1 MITSLTPP
9 ASHHPYPTPSPEK
22 KVEKALSPTLNTANN
37 ADAEPQSNATHQA
50 PPSASQPL
58 PPPRVRRSPNPET
71 DRELPSSSPS
81 SPSRQRTQN
90 GATSGSRNISKWAS
104 VATHE
109 EYHAPDATKIAIKNA
124 LVQAYKH
131 VIQKTNAYAQAKA
144 TNNVAELSKS
154 PAYWKRV
161 TSTSDSLRDRRITLP
176 TDSPLQLN
184 GEPMAGKQISLEQC
198 ILAND
203 WILPQNLAD
212 IQNLANAL
220 SRPPLQS
227 APYGNFGGG
236 LSWSA
241 PPLSQEMKKNI
252 LASVRNNA
260 IALDEFEYLRR
271 SKDALGYL
279 TQSRQWSPEE
289 LSDPRA
295 FLTNLLNTPEAYA
308 LGKALQTQFK
318 GAPSAT
324 SINDWAMTAI
334 AIGIEA
340 KSILDP
346 DNSTNKVAGFDLS
359 SLDLGGKPLR
369 EVVKALTEH
378 LANPETPAA
387 DFAPVRAYALL
398 ARHAPELLVKE
409 VPESVTY
416 GSPSW
421 ISLKA
426 AVARI
431 EAQAPGQALSMNYG
445 KIMQY
450 ANISPIT
457 AAEKQVEQQASL
469 QAMMYWAINEGIL
482 KKNDNN
488 RYTAAQV
495 EHVRGKA
502 KERFIA
508 LEKASSAKDTELLT
522 REDMAVKILKEKF
535 GEGIDFKKK
544 CIIPIEN
551 WNHLKGPYSVI
562 DLVLSGELSRGIF
575 RSFDTT
581 IPVDTI
587 ARSRHEIPDI
597 QEAFKKSFS
606 HYYEGKKNA
615 TSTAVRHLISQ
626 LPLKDRERLEFGAI
640 KVYEQHNATSSISNL
655 GLNGFGDTTPGRYGV
670 QRSLDENH
678 LGLMIETRYD
688 GKTYHYEINPP
699 QGFIRPITHF
709 KPGLQGEWTKLPPK
723 DNNSFSNYT
732 TYSNKEI
739 NEVHAKSDA
748 ERRQRESTRKTDEP
762 LQSFNSSRTQ
772 YIAQLMAN
780 KFFPN
785 DSRNL
790 FEQTQGLTT
799 LDTEV
804 TDFEKI
810 QNFTRI
816 IVPFASAIHSFSK
829 GHTRDGVES
838 LVLDIFGFLFVGAK
852 AAGGIAKVAGQAGS
866 FASKI
871 QKGANILSRAVASGA
886 NPFSGGRA
894 LFSGTVKLVN
904 TGASLANQGFQ
915 FLRRGANSADLLSP
929 IKRTD
934 VIEGSI
940 KTTNNADPLKVIA
953 KRDDSG
959 VLYAYDPKTEN
970 LFGPPLKN
978 FQPDNTFST
987 LQTNAQKLP
996 VPAPV
1001 KPALPAHT
1009 SQPVDIFMGNS
1020 QTLNQGNESILTT
1033 RSLTDCSAIAVLT
1046 DWDGK
1051 VYRTRTLMHLSGSNV
1066 EHGLIGEDASKLLSS
1081 LDGSLNRGGKV
1092 ILVAGIDSHS
1102 TVGMGIIIGQTT
1114 NNQRPLMSLLKD
1126 REGVSVTVAS
1136 SLGVSIYPDG
1146 TFKLI
1151 EDTGKGVF
1159 TKEMLKPVYDF
1170 ID

>member
-9 ASHHPYPTPSPEK
+9 ASHHPYPTTSPEK

-50 PPSASQPL
+50 PPFASQPL

-334 AIGIEA
+334 AIGIDA

-409 VPESVTY
+409 VPDSVTY

-748 ERRQRESTRKTDEP
+748 ERRQRESTPKTDEP

-959 VLYAYDPKTEN
+959 LLYAYDPKTEN

-1001 KPALPAHT
+1001 KPTLPAHT

>member
-1 MITSLTPP
+1 M
-9 ASHHPYPTPSPEK
+9 
-22 KVEKALSPTLNTANN
+22 
-37 ADAEPQSNATHQA
+37 
-50 PPSASQPL
+50 
-58 PPPRVRRSPNPET
+58 
-71 DRELPSSSPS
+71 
-81 SPSRQRTQN
+81 
-90 GATSGSRNISKWAS
+90 
-104 VATHE
+104 ATHE

>member
-1 MITSLTPP
+1 MEPP
-9 ASHHPYPTPSPEK
+9 
-22 KVEKALSPTLNTANN
+22 LG
-37 ADAEPQSNATHQA
+37 
-50 PPSASQPL
+50 
-58 PPPRVRRSPNPET
+58 RET
-71 DRELPSSSPS
+71 Y
-81 SPSRQRTQN
+81 QN
-90 GATSGSRNISKWAS
+90 GRLWPRMRSTTLQTQLKSQLKTHSYRHINTSSKKQM
-104 VATHE
+104 
-109 EYHAPDATKIAIKNA
+109 PMPK
-124 LVQAYKH
+124 
-131 VIQKTNAYAQAKA
+131 QKQQ
-144 TNNVAELSKS
+144 
-154 PAYWKRV
+154 
-161 TSTSDSLRDRRITLP
+161 ITLP
-176 TDSPLQLN
+176 NFLKARLTGKESPQRATAC
-184 GEPMAGKQISLEQC
+184 EI
-198 ILAND
+198 
-203 WILPQNLAD
+203 
-212 IQNLANAL
+212 
-220 SRPPLQS
+220 
-227 APYGNFGGG
+227 GG
-236 LSWSA
+236 LPCPPTLPCNSMASQWLENKLAWSNVFS
-241 PPLSQEMKKNI
+241 PTTGSCLKTSRIFKTSQTPYPGPRFNLHPTVTSVGTVLVCATFEPRDEKNI

-334 AIGIEA
+334 AIGIDA

-409 VPESVTY
+409 VPDSVTY

-597 QEAFKKSFS
+597 QEAFKNPSPTITRA
-606 HYYEGKKNA
+606 KK
-615 TSTAVRHLISQ
+615 RHLHRSSTPYI
-626 LPLKDRERLEFGAI
+626 P
-640 KVYEQHNATSSISNL
+640 TS
-655 GLNGFGDTTPGRYGV
+655 
-670 QRSLDENH
+670 
-678 LGLMIETRYD
+678 
-688 GKTYHYEINPP
+688 
-699 QGFIRPITHF
+699 
-709 KPGLQGEWTKLPPK
+709 
-723 DNNSFSNYT
+723 
-732 TYSNKEI
+732 
-739 NEVHAKSDA
+739 A
-748 ERRQRESTRKTDEP
+748 ERP
-762 LQSFNSSRTQ
+762 
-772 YIAQLMAN
+772 
-780 KFFPN
+780 
-785 DSRNL
+785 
-790 FEQTQGLTT
+790 
-799 LDTEV
+799 
-804 TDFEKI
+804 
-810 QNFTRI
+810 
-816 IVPFASAIHSFSK
+816 
-829 GHTRDGVES
+829 
-838 LVLDIFGFLFVGAK
+838 
-852 AAGGIAKVAGQAGS
+852 
-866 FASKI
+866 
-871 QKGANILSRAVASGA
+871 
-886 NPFSGGRA
+886 
-894 LFSGTVKLVN
+894 
-904 TGASLANQGFQ
+904 
-915 FLRRGANSADLLSP
+915 
-929 IKRTD
+929 
-934 VIEGSI
+934 
-940 KTTNNADPLKVIA
+940 
-953 KRDDSG
+953 
-959 VLYAYDPKTEN
+959 
-970 LFGPPLKN
+970 
-978 FQPDNTFST
+978 
-987 LQTNAQKLP
+987 
-996 VPAPV
+996 
-1001 KPALPAHT
+1001 
-1009 SQPVDIFMGNS
+1009 
-1020 QTLNQGNESILTT
+1020 
-1033 RSLTDCSAIAVLT
+1033 
-1046 DWDGK
+1046 
-1051 VYRTRTLMHLSGSNV
+1051 
-1066 EHGLIGEDASKLLSS
+1066 
-1081 LDGSLNRGGKV
+1081 
-1092 ILVAGIDSHS
+1092 
-1102 TVGMGIIIGQTT
+1102 
-1114 NNQRPLMSLLKD
+1114 
-1126 REGVSVTVAS
+1126 
-1136 SLGVSIYPDG
+1136 
-1146 TFKLI
+1146 
-1151 EDTGKGVF
+1151 
-1159 TKEMLKPVYDF
+1159 
-1170 ID
+1170 

>member
-22 KVEKALSPTLNTANN
+22 EVEKALSPTLNTANN

-334 AIGIEA
+334 AIGIDA

-748 ERRQRESTRKTDEP
+748 ERRQRESTPKTDEP

-959 VLYAYDPKTEN
+959 LLYAYDPKTEN

>member
-9 ASHHPYPTPSPEK
+9 ASHHPYPTTSPEK

-334 AIGIEA
+334 AIGIDA

-409 VPESVTY
+409 VPDSVTY

-748 ERRQRESTRKTDEP
+748 ERRQRESTPKTDEP

-959 VLYAYDPKTEN
+959 LLYAYDPKTEN

>member
-9 ASHHPYPTPSPEK
+9 ASPHPYPTPSPEK
-22 KVEKALSPTLNTANN
+22 KVEKALNPTLNTANN

-50 PPSASQPL
+50 PPFASQPL

-334 AIGIEA
+334 AIGIDA

-748 ERRQRESTRKTDEP
+748 ERRQRESTPKTDEP

>member
-9 ASHHPYPTPSPEK
+9 ASHHPYPTTSPEK

-334 AIGIEA
+334 AIGIDA

-409 VPESVTY
+409 VPDSVTY

-709 KPGLQGEWTKLPPK
+709 KPGLQGEWTKLPHK

>member
-9 ASHHPYPTPSPEK
+9 ASPHPYPTTSPEK

-50 PPSASQPL
+50 PPFASQPL

-334 AIGIEA
+334 AIGIDA

>member
-9 ASHHPYPTPSPEK
+9 VSHHPYPTKSPEK
-22 KVEKALSPTLNTANN
+22 KVEKPLSPALNTANN
-37 ADAEPQSNATHQA
+37 AHAEPPSNETHQA
-50 PPSASQPL
+50 SPFGSEPL
-58 PPPRVRRSPNPET
+58 PRVRRSPNPET
-71 DRELPSSSPS
+71 DRELPSTSPS
-81 SPSRQRTQN
+81 SSPGQRTQN
-90 GATSGSRNISKWAS
+90 GNTSELRKIFNWMSLIPDDYDFSA
-104 VATHE
+104 
-109 EYHAPDATKIAIKNA
+109 DATKSVIKNA
-124 LVQAYKH
+124 LVQAH
-131 VIQKTNAYAQAKA
+131 QNIIEKTNIYAQAKV

-161 TSTSDSLRDRRITLP
+161 TSTSDSLRDTRITLP
-176 TDSPLQLN
+176 ADSPLQLN

-203 WILPQNLAD
+203 WILPQNVAD

-220 SRPPLQS
+220 SHPPLQS

-260 IALDEFEYLRR
+260 IELEEFEYLRR

-279 TQSRQWSPEE
+279 TQSRQWTPEE
-289 LSDPRA
+289 LSDPRT
-295 FLTNLLNTPEAYA
+295 FLTNLLNTPEAQA
-308 LGKALQTQFK
+308 LGQALQTQFK

-334 AIGIEA
+334 AIGIDA

-346 DNSTNKVAGFDLS
+346 DNNTNKVAGFDLS
-359 SLDLGGKPLR
+359 SPDLGGKPMS

-409 VPESVTY
+409 VPDSVAY

-748 ERRQRESTRKTDEP
+748 ERRQRESTPKTDEP

-959 VLYAYDPKTEN
+959 LLYAYDPKTEN

>member
-9 ASHHPYPTPSPEK
+9 ASPHPYPTPSPEK
-22 KVEKALSPTLNTANN
+22 EVEKALSPTLNTANN

-334 AIGIEA
+334 AIGIDA

-409 VPESVTY
+409 VPDSVAY

-748 ERRQRESTRKTDEP
+748 ERRQRESTPKTDEP

-959 VLYAYDPKTEN
+959 LLYAYDPKTEN

>member
-9 ASHHPYPTPSPEK
+9 ASHHPYPTTSPEK

-50 PPSASQPL
+50 PPFASQPL

-334 AIGIEA
+334 AIGIDA

>member
-22 KVEKALSPTLNTANN
+22 EVEKALSPTLNTANN

-334 AIGIEA
+334 AIGIDA

-409 VPESVTY
+409 VPDSVAY

-748 ERRQRESTRKTDEP
+748 ERRQRESTPKTDEP

-959 VLYAYDPKTEN
+959 LLYAYDPKTEN

>member
-22 KVEKALSPTLNTANN
+22 EVEKALSPTLNTANN

-203 WILPQNLAD
+203 WILPQNVAD

-334 AIGIEA
+334 AIGIDA

-409 VPESVTY
+409 VPDSVTY

-562 DLVLSGELSRGIF
+562 DLFLSGELSRGIF

-959 VLYAYDPKTEN
+959 LLYAYDPKTEN

>member
-1 MITSLTPP
+1 
-9 ASHHPYPTPSPEK
+9 
-22 KVEKALSPTLNTANN
+22 
-37 ADAEPQSNATHQA
+37 
-50 PPSASQPL
+50 
-58 PPPRVRRSPNPET
+58 
-71 DRELPSSSPS
+71 
-81 SPSRQRTQN
+81 
-90 GATSGSRNISKWAS
+90 
-104 VATHE
+104 
-109 EYHAPDATKIAIKNA
+109 
-124 LVQAYKH
+124 
-131 VIQKTNAYAQAKA
+131 
-144 TNNVAELSKS
+144 
-154 PAYWKRV
+154 
-161 TSTSDSLRDRRITLP
+161 
-176 TDSPLQLN
+176 
-184 GEPMAGKQISLEQC
+184 
-198 ILAND
+198 
-203 WILPQNLAD
+203 
-212 IQNLANAL
+212 
-220 SRPPLQS
+220 
-227 APYGNFGGG
+227 
-236 LSWSA
+236 
-241 PPLSQEMKKNI
+241 MKKNI

-308 LGKALQTQFK
+308 LSKALQTQFK

-334 AIGIEA
+334 AIGIDA

-409 VPESVTY
+409 VPDSVTY

-748 ERRQRESTRKTDEP
+748 ERRQRESTPKTDEP

-959 VLYAYDPKTEN
+959 LLYAYDPKTEN

>member
-9 ASHHPYPTPSPEK
+9 ASHHPYPTTSPEK

-50 PPSASQPL
+50 PPFASQPL

-334 AIGIEA
+334 AIGIDA

-409 VPESVTY
+409 VPDSVTY

-748 ERRQRESTRKTDEP
+748 ERRQRESTPKTDEP

>member
-1 MITSLTPP
+1 M
-9 ASHHPYPTPSPEK
+9 
-22 KVEKALSPTLNTANN
+22 
-37 ADAEPQSNATHQA
+37 
-50 PPSASQPL
+50 
-58 PPPRVRRSPNPET
+58 
-71 DRELPSSSPS
+71 
-81 SPSRQRTQN
+81 
-90 GATSGSRNISKWAS
+90 
-104 VATHE
+104 ATHE

-334 AIGIEA
+334 AIGIDA

-488 RYTAAQV
+488 RYTAGQV

>member
-22 KVEKALSPTLNTANN
+22 EVEKALSPTLNTANN

-334 AIGIEA
+334 AIGIDA

-709 KPGLQGEWTKLPPK
+709 KPGLQGEWTKLPHK

-959 VLYAYDPKTEN
+959 LLYAYDPKTEN

>member
-22 KVEKALSPTLNTANN
+22 EVEKALSPTLNTANN

-334 AIGIEA
+334 AIGIDA

-409 VPESVTY
+409 VPDRVAY

>member
-1 MITSLTPP
+1 M
-9 ASHHPYPTPSPEK
+9 
-22 KVEKALSPTLNTANN
+22 
-37 ADAEPQSNATHQA
+37 
-50 PPSASQPL
+50 
-58 PPPRVRRSPNPET
+58 
-71 DRELPSSSPS
+71 
-81 SPSRQRTQN
+81 
-90 GATSGSRNISKWAS
+90 
-104 VATHE
+104 ATHE

-334 AIGIEA
+334 AIGIDA

-409 VPESVTY
+409 VPDSVTY

-748 ERRQRESTRKTDEP
+748 ERRQRESTPKTDEP

-959 VLYAYDPKTEN
+959 LLYAYDPKTEN

>member
-9 ASHHPYPTPSPEK
+9 ASHHPYPTTSPEK

-50 PPSASQPL
+50 PPFASQPL

-334 AIGIEA
+334 AIGIDA

-748 ERRQRESTRKTDEP
+748 ERRQRESTPKTDEP

-959 VLYAYDPKTEN
+959 LLYAYDPKTEN

-1159 TKEMLKPVYDF
+1159 TKKMLEPVYDF

>member
-1 MITSLTPP
+1 
-9 ASHHPYPTPSPEK
+9 
-22 KVEKALSPTLNTANN
+22 
-37 ADAEPQSNATHQA
+37 
-50 PPSASQPL
+50 
-58 PPPRVRRSPNPET
+58 
-71 DRELPSSSPS
+71 
-81 SPSRQRTQN
+81 
-90 GATSGSRNISKWAS
+90 
-104 VATHE
+104 
-109 EYHAPDATKIAIKNA
+109 
-124 LVQAYKH
+124 
-131 VIQKTNAYAQAKA
+131 
-144 TNNVAELSKS
+144 
-154 PAYWKRV
+154 
-161 TSTSDSLRDRRITLP
+161 
-176 TDSPLQLN
+176 
-184 GEPMAGKQISLEQC
+184 MAGKQISLEQC

-260 IALDEFEYLRR
+260 IELEEFEYLRR

-334 AIGIEA
+334 AIGIDA

-1159 TKEMLKPVYDF
+1159 TKKMLEPVYDF

>member
-9 ASHHPYPTPSPEK
+9 ASHHPYPTTSPEK

-50 PPSASQPL
+50 PPFASQPL

-334 AIGIEA
+334 AIGIDA

-398 ARHAPELLVKE
+398 TRHAPELLVKE
-409 VPESVTY
+409 VPDSVTY

-562 DLVLSGELSRGIF
+562 DLFLSGELSRGIF

-748 ERRQRESTRKTDEP
+748 ERRQRESTPKTDEP

-959 VLYAYDPKTEN
+959 LLYAYDPKTEN

>member
-22 KVEKALSPTLNTANN
+22 EVEKALSPTLNTANN

-161 TSTSDSLRDRRITLP
+161 TSTSDSLRDTRITLP
-176 TDSPLQLN
+176 ADSPLQLN

-203 WILPQNLAD
+203 WILPQNVAD

-334 AIGIEA
+334 AIGIDA

-409 VPESVTY
+409 VPDSVTY

-562 DLVLSGELSRGIF
+562 DLFLSGELSRGIF

-640 KVYEQHNATSSISNL
+640 KVYEQHNATSSISGL
-655 GLNGFGDTTPGRYGV
+655 GLNGFDDTTPGRHGV
-670 QRSLDENH
+670 QRSIDEH
-678 LGLMIETRYD
+678 HRGLIIETQYN

-739 NEVHAKSDA
+739 NEVHGKSDA
-748 ERRQRESTRKTDEP
+748 ERRQRESTQKTDAP

-772 YIAQLMAN
+772 YIAQLMSN

-959 VLYAYDPKTEN
+959 LLYAYDPKTEN

-1159 TKEMLKPVYDF
+1159 TKKMLEPVYDF

>member
-1 MITSLTPP
+1 
-9 ASHHPYPTPSPEK
+9 
-22 KVEKALSPTLNTANN
+22 
-37 ADAEPQSNATHQA
+37 
-50 PPSASQPL
+50 
-58 PPPRVRRSPNPET
+58 
-71 DRELPSSSPS
+71 
-81 SPSRQRTQN
+81 
-90 GATSGSRNISKWAS
+90 
-104 VATHE
+104 
-109 EYHAPDATKIAIKNA
+109 
-124 LVQAYKH
+124 
-131 VIQKTNAYAQAKA
+131 
-144 TNNVAELSKS
+144 
-154 PAYWKRV
+154 
-161 TSTSDSLRDRRITLP
+161 
-176 TDSPLQLN
+176 
-184 GEPMAGKQISLEQC
+184 MAGKQISLEQC

-334 AIGIEA
+334 AIGIDA

-409 VPESVTY
+409 VPDSVTY

-748 ERRQRESTRKTDEP
+748 ERRQRDSTRKTDEP

>member
-9 ASHHPYPTPSPEK
+9 ASHHPYPTTSPEK

-50 PPSASQPL
+50 PPFASQPL

-124 LVQAYKH
+124 LVQAYKQ
-131 VIQKTNAYAQAKA
+131 VIEKTNIYAQAKA

-308 LGKALQTQFK
+308 LSKALQTQFK

-334 AIGIEA
+334 AIGIDA

-409 VPESVTY
+409 VPDSVTY

-748 ERRQRESTRKTDEP
+748 ERRQRESTPKTDEP

-959 VLYAYDPKTEN
+959 LLYAYDPKTEN

>member
-9 ASHHPYPTPSPEK
+9 ASHHPYPTISPEK
-22 KVEKALSPTLNTANN
+22 KVEKPLSPALNTANN
-37 ADAEPQSNATHQA
+37 PHAEPPSNETHQA
-50 PPSASQPL
+50 PPFGSEPL
-58 PPPRVRRSPNPET
+58 PRVRRSPNPET
-71 DRELPSSSPS
+71 DRELPSTSPS
-81 SPSRQRTQN
+81 SSPGQRTQN
-90 GATSGSRNISKWAS
+90 GNTSELRKIFNWMSLIPDDYDFSA
-104 VATHE
+104 
-109 EYHAPDATKIAIKNA
+109 DATKSVIKNA
-124 LVQAYKH
+124 LVQAH
-131 VIQKTNAYAQAKA
+131 QNIIEKTNIYAQAKV

-334 AIGIEA
+334 AIGIDA

-409 VPESVTY
+409 VPDSVTY

-457 AAEKQVEQQASL
+457 AADNQVAQQASL

-597 QEAFKKSFS
+597 QEAYKKSFS

>member
-9 ASHHPYPTPSPEK
+9 ASHHPYPTTSPEK

-50 PPSASQPL
+50 PPFASQPL

-334 AIGIEA
+334 AIGIDA

-409 VPESVTY
+409 VPDSVTY

-748 ERRQRESTRKTDEP
+748 ERRQRESTPKTDEP

-959 VLYAYDPKTEN
+959 LLYAYDPKTEN

>member
-334 AIGIEA
+334 AIGIDA

-409 VPESVTY
+409 VPDSVTY

-709 KPGLQGEWTKLPPK
+709 KPGLQGEWTKLPHK

>member
-9 ASHHPYPTPSPEK
+9 ASHHPYPTTSPEK

-50 PPSASQPL
+50 PPFASQPL

-334 AIGIEA
+334 AIGIDA

-816 IVPFASAIHSFSK
+816 LVPFASAIHNFSK
-829 GHTRDGVES
+829 GNTRDGYES
-838 LVLDIFGFLFVGAK
+838 LVQDIFGFLFVGAK

>member
-334 AIGIEA
+334 AIGIDA

>member
-9 ASHHPYPTPSPEK
+9 ASHHPYPTISPEK
-22 KVEKALSPTLNTANN
+22 KVEKPLSPALNTANN
-37 ADAEPQSNATHQA
+37 PHAEPPSNETHQA
-50 PPSASQPL
+50 PPFGSEPL
-58 PPPRVRRSPNPET
+58 PRVRRSPNPET
-71 DRELPSSSPS
+71 DRELPSTSPS
-81 SPSRQRTQN
+81 SSPGQRTQN
-90 GATSGSRNISKWAS
+90 GNTSELRKIFNWMSLIPDDYDFSA
-104 VATHE
+104 
-109 EYHAPDATKIAIKNA
+109 DATKSVIKNA
-124 LVQAYKH
+124 LVQAH
-131 VIQKTNAYAQAKA
+131 QNIIEKTNIYAQAKV

-161 TSTSDSLRDRRITLP
+161 TSTSDSLRDTRITLP
-176 TDSPLQLN
+176 ADSPLQLN

-203 WILPQNLAD
+203 WILPQNVAD

-220 SRPPLQS
+220 SHPPLQS

-260 IALDEFEYLRR
+260 IELEEFEYLRR

-279 TQSRQWSPEE
+279 TQSRQWTPEE
-289 LSDPRA
+289 LSDPRT
-295 FLTNLLNTPEAYA
+295 FLTNLLNTPEAQA
-308 LGKALQTQFK
+308 LGQALQTQFK

-334 AIGIEA
+334 AIGIDA

-359 SLDLGGKPLR
+359 SPDLGGKPMS

-387 DFAPVRAYALL
+387 DFAPVRAFALL

-409 VPESVTY
+409 IPDSVTY

-431 EAQAPGQALSMNYG
+431 EAQAPGQALSMNYE

-450 ANISPIT
+450 ASISPIT

-469 QAMMYWAINEGIL
+469 QAMMYWAINDGIL

-488 RYTAAQV
+488 RYTDAQV

-522 REDMAVKILKEKF
+522 REDLADKILKEKF
-535 GEGIDFKKK
+535 GDGIDFKKK
-544 CIIPIEN
+544 CLTPIDQ
-551 WNHLKGPYSVI
+551 WNHLKGPYSII
-562 DLVLSGELSRGIF
+562 DLVISGELARGIYQ
-575 RSFDTT
+575 SSDPS

-587 ARSRHEIPDI
+587 ALRRHEIPDI
-597 QEAFKKSFS
+597 QEAFKQSFS
-606 HYYEGKKNA
+606 NYYEGKKN
-615 TSTAVRHLISQ
+615 STAISVRHLISQ

-640 KVYEQHNATSSISNL
+640 KVYEQHNATSSISGL
-655 GLNGFGDTTPGRYGV
+655 KLNGFDDTTPGRYGV
-670 QRSLDENH
+670 QRSIDEH
-678 LGLMIETRYD
+678 HRGLIIETQYN

-699 QGFIRPITHF
+699 QGFIRPITNF
-709 KPGLQGEWTKLPPK
+709 KPGVQGEWTKLPPK

-739 NEVHAKSDA
+739 NEVHGKSDA
-748 ERRQRESTRKTDEP
+748 ERRQRESTQKTDAP

-772 YIAQLMAN
+772 YIAQLMSN

-785 DSRNL
+785 DSQNL

-816 IVPFASAIHSFSK
+816 LVPFASAIHNFSK
-829 GHTRDGVES
+829 GNTRDGYES
-838 LVLDIFGFLFVGAK
+838 LVQDIFGFLFVGAK
-852 AAGGIAKVAGQAGS
+852 AAGGIAKVAGHAGS
-866 FASKI
+866 LASKFK
-871 QKGANILSRAVASGA
+871 KGANILSRAVASGA

-894 LFSGTVKLVN
+894 LFSGAVKLLNSGV
-904 TGASLANQGFQ
+904 SLANQGFQ
-915 FLRRGANSADLLSP
+915 FLRRGANSADLLST
-929 IKRTD
+929 IKRPD
-934 VIEGSI
+934 VIQGSI
-940 KTTNNADPLKVIA
+940 KTANNADPLKVLA

-959 VLYAYDPKTEN
+959 VLYAYDPKTEK

-978 FQPDNTFST
+978 FQPNNTST
-987 LQTNAQKLP
+987 LLQTSARKLP
-996 VPAPV
+996 EPPPV
-1001 KPALPAHT
+1001 KPALPAQT
-1009 SQPVDIFMGNS
+1009 SQPIDIFMGNS

-1066 EHGLIGEDASKLLSS
+1066 EHGLIGEDASKLLSTLEDS
-1081 LDGSLNRGGKV
+1081 LERGGKV
-1092 ILVAGIDSHS
+1092 IMVAGINSHS

-1136 SLGVSIYPDG
+1136 SLGVTVYPDG

-1159 TKEMLKPVYDF
+1159 TKKMLEPVYDF

>member
-22 KVEKALSPTLNTANN
+22 EVEKALSPTLNTANN

-124 LVQAYKH
+124 LVQAYKQ
-131 VIQKTNAYAQAKA
+131 VIEKTNIYAQAKV

-334 AIGIEA
+334 AIGIDA

-378 LANPETPAA
+378 LANSEKPAA
-387 DFAPVRAYALL
+387 DFAPVRAFALL

-409 VPESVTY
+409 IPDSVTY

-431 EAQAPGQALSMNYG
+431 EAQAPGQALSMNYE

-450 ANISPIT
+450 ASISPIT

-488 RYTAAQV
+488 RYTDAQV

-748 ERRQRESTRKTDEP
+748 ERRQRESTPKTDEP

-959 VLYAYDPKTEN
+959 LLYAYDPKTEN

-1066 EHGLIGEDASKLLSS
+1066 EHGLIGEDASKLLSTLEDS
-1081 LDGSLNRGGKV
+1081 LERGGKV
-1092 ILVAGIDSHS
+1092 IMVAGIDSHS

-1136 SLGVSIYPDG
+1136 SLGVTVYPDG

-1159 TKEMLKPVYDF
+1159 TKKMLEPVYDF

>member
-9 ASHHPYPTPSPEK
+9 ASHHPYPTTSPEK
-22 KVEKALSPTLNTANN
+22 KVEKPLSPALNTANN
-37 ADAEPQSNATHQA
+37 PHAEPPSNETHQA
-50 PPSASQPL
+50 PPFGSEPL
-58 PPPRVRRSPNPET
+58 PRVRRSPNPET
-71 DRELPSSSPS
+71 DRELPSTSPS
-81 SPSRQRTQN
+81 SSPGQRTQN
-90 GATSGSRNISKWAS
+90 GNTSELRKIFNWMSLIPDDYDFSA
-104 VATHE
+104 
-109 EYHAPDATKIAIKNA
+109 DATKSVIKNA
-124 LVQAYKH
+124 LVQAH
-131 VIQKTNAYAQAKA
+131 QNIIEKTNIYAQAKV

-161 TSTSDSLRDRRITLP
+161 TSTSDSLRDTRITLP
-176 TDSPLQLN
+176 ADSPLQLN

-203 WILPQNLAD
+203 WILPQNVAD

-220 SRPPLQS
+220 SHPPLQS

-260 IALDEFEYLRR
+260 IELEEFEYLRR

-289 LSDPRA
+289 LRDPRA
-295 FLTNLLNTPEAYA
+295 FLTNLLNTPEAQA
-308 LGKALQTQFK
+308 LGQALQTQFK

-334 AIGIEA
+334 AIGIDA

-359 SLDLGGKPLR
+359 SPDLGGKPLS

-387 DFAPVRAYALL
+387 DFAPVRAFALL

-409 VPESVTY
+409 IPDSVTY

-431 EAQAPGQALSMNYG
+431 EAQAPGQALSMNYE

-450 ANISPIT
+450 ASISPIT

-469 QAMMYWAINEGIL
+469 QAMMYWAINDGIL

-488 RYTAAQV
+488 RYTDAQV

-522 REDMAVKILKEKF
+522 REDLADKILKEKF
-535 GEGIDFKKK
+535 GDGIDFKKK
-544 CIIPIEN
+544 CLTPIDQ
-551 WNHLKGPYSVI
+551 WNHLKGPYSII
-562 DLVLSGELSRGIF
+562 DLVISGELARGIYQ
-575 RSFDTT
+575 SSDPS

-587 ARSRHEIPDI
+587 ALRRHEIPDI
-597 QEAFKKSFS
+597 QEAFKQSFS
-606 HYYEGKKNA
+606 NYYEGKKN
-615 TSTAVRHLISQ
+615 STAISVRHLISQ

-640 KVYEQHNATSSISNL
+640 KVYEQHNATSSISGL
-655 GLNGFGDTTPGRYGV
+655 RLNGFDDTTPGRHGV
-670 QRSLDENH
+670 QRSIDEH
-678 LGLMIETRYD
+678 HRGLIIETQYN

-699 QGFIRPITHF
+699 QGFIRPITNF
-709 KPGLQGEWTKLPPK
+709 KPGVQGEWTKLPPK

-739 NEVHAKSDA
+739 NEVHGKSDA
-748 ERRQRESTRKTDEP
+748 ERRQRESTPKTDAP

-772 YIAQLMAN
+772 YIAQLMSN

-785 DSRNL
+785 DSQNL

-816 IVPFASAIHSFSK
+816 LVPFASAIHNFSK
-829 GHTRDGVES
+829 GNTRDGYES
-838 LVLDIFGFLFVGAK
+838 LVQDIFGFLFVGAK
-852 AAGGIAKVAGQAGS
+852 AAGGIAKVAGHAGS
-866 FASKI
+866 LASKFK
-871 QKGANILSRAVASGA
+871 KGANILSRAVASGA

-894 LFSGTVKLVN
+894 LFSGAVKLLNSGV
-904 TGASLANQGFQ
+904 SLANQGFQ
-915 FLRRGANSADLLSP
+915 FLRRGANSADLLST
-929 IKRTD
+929 IKRPD
-934 VIEGSI
+934 VIQGSI
-940 KTTNNADPLKVIA
+940 KTANNADPLKVLA

-959 VLYAYDPKTEN
+959 VLYAYDPKTEK

-978 FQPDNTFST
+978 FQPNNTST
-987 LQTNAQKLP
+987 LLQTSARKLP
-996 VPAPV
+996 EPPPV
-1001 KPALPAHT
+1001 KPALPAQT
-1009 SQPVDIFMGNS
+1009 SQPIDIFMGNS

-1066 EHGLIGEDASKLLSS
+1066 EHGLIGEDASKLLSTLEDS
-1081 LDGSLNRGGKV
+1081 LERGGKV
-1092 ILVAGIDSHS
+1092 IMVAGINSHS

-1136 SLGVSIYPDG
+1136 SLGVTVYPDG

-1159 TKEMLKPVYDF
+1159 TKKMLEPVYDF